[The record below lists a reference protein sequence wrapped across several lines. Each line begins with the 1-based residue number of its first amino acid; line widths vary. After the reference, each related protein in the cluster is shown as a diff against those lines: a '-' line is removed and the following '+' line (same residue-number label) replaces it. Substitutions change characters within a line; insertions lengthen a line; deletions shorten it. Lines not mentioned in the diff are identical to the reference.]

1 MDEQHQ
7 QGGAVAI
14 DSYSTTVQLI
24 LHVHDKQYDLADV
37 GPFDARLRKPQVLLE
52 RSDRAILEIIV
63 DGRSER
69 KPVKVSASDE
79 RHRIRFLS

>member
-1 MDEQHQ
+1 MDEQPQ

-14 DSYSTTVQLI
+14 DSYSTTVRLI
-24 LHVHDKQYDLADV
+24 LHVGDKQYELADV

-69 KPVKVSASDE
+69 KRVKVSASDE